1 MNATEFK
8 YEIAE
13 YLAGTVLEI
22 CPGPKSFPHLLKVGT
37 PGLKESPDI
46 RVEDAGDLS
55 LVIEDV
61 SCDAL
66 VIRAPL
72 AGFKDYRGSL
82 SDWWRCIKP
91 DGYLIIKL
99 EHDGETPKHVIDAM
113 RQVGAGWDIVRRD
126 NPVDADR
133 PGVLVFRKTEER
145 HTHSWIAT
153 EKARP
158 EKSVCLCRFGGFGDM
173 IQTANLFQELKRQ
186 GFHITVMT
194 TPNGKNIIR
203 DDPHVDAWFILGTDQ
218 VPNHELG
225 DFWRCIAKRYTR
237 FVNLSESVEGTF
249 LAMPGRANHA
259 WPQEVRHKRMN
270 ENYLEFA
277 SELSGIPYTSEAFFY
292 PTPEETARAKD
303 RLLAGGLNVVFAL
316 AGSSVHKFYP
326 HQDAVIARILL
337 EKPECRIFLV
347 GDEACKILEVGWEK
361 ESRVVCLSGEMG
373 IRDTLTLAKVADVV
387 IGCETGVLNAVA
399 FEDNRKICLLSHS
412 SHENLTK
419 HWKNTAALA
428 PAKLPCY
435 PCHRLHY
442 SSEFCHTDATTG
454 AALCAQM
461 IPPDEVF
468 GAICHERI

>member
-1 MNATEFK
+1 MIAGDFK

-13 YLAGTVLEI
+13 YLTGAVLEI
-22 CPGPKSFPHLLKVGT
+22 GPGPKSFPHLLKVGT
-37 PGLKESPDI
+37 PGIDEAPDI

-55 LVIEDV
+55 LVIEDG

-66 VIRAPL
+66 VIRAFL
-72 AGFKDYRGSL
+72 SSLTDYQASL
-82 SDWWRCIKP
+82 KDWWRCVKP
-91 DGYLIIKL
+91 GGFLIIRL
-99 EHDGETPKHVIDAM
+99 AHDDETAKHIIDAM
-113 RQVGAGWDIVRRD
+113 RLAGPGWDIVRRD
-126 NPVDADR
+126 NPGDEDH
-133 PGVLVFRKTEER
+133 PGVLVFHKTEER
-145 HTHSWIAT
+145 HTHSWIET
-153 EKARP
+153 EKSKP

-173 IQTANLFQELKRQ
+173 IQTANLFPALKRE

-194 TPNGKNIIR
+194 TPKGKDIIR
-203 DDPHVDAWFILGTDQ
+203 DDPHVDSWFLLDTDQ

-225 DFWRCIAKRYTR
+225 AFWRCMAKRYTR

-259 WPQEVRHKRMN
+259 WPHAIRHKRMN

-277 SELSGIPYTSEAFFY
+277 SELAGVPYASEAFFY
-292 PTPEETARAKD
+292 PTAEEVERAKG
-303 RLLAGGLNVVFAL
+303 RLLANGLNVVFAL

-361 ESRVVCLSGEMG
+361 EPRVVCLSGEMG
-373 IRDTLTLAKVADVV
+373 IRDTLALAKSADVV

-428 PAKLPCY
+428 PARLSCH

-442 SSEFCHTDATTG
+442 GSEFCHTDPTTG

-461 IPPDEVF
+461 IPPDDVF
-468 GAICHERI
+468 GALP

>member
-1 MNATEFK
+1 MIASEFK

-13 YLAGTVLEI
+13 YLSGTVLEI
-22 CPGPKSFPHLLKVGT
+22 GPGPKSFPQLLKVGT
-37 PGLKESPDI
+37 PGIDESPDI

-55 LVIEDV
+55 LVIEDG

-66 VIRAPL
+66 VIRSSL
-72 AGFKDYRGSL
+72 SSRKDYPASL
-82 SDWWRCIKP
+82 KDWWRCVK
-91 DGYLIIKL
+91 DGGYLIVQL
-99 EHDGETPKHVIDAM
+99 NYGDETAKRVTEAM
-113 RQVGAGWDIVRRD
+113 RQAGPSWDVVRREHPID
-126 NPVDADR
+126 EDR
-133 PGVLVFRKTEER
+133 PGVMVFRKTGEG
-145 HTHSWIAT
+145 HTHSWIAA
-153 EKARP
+153 EKHRP
-158 EKSVCLCRFGGFGDM
+158 KKSVCLCRFGGFGDM
-173 IQTANLFQELKRQ
+173 IQTANLFPELKRQ

-194 TPNGKNIIR
+194 TPKGKDIIR
-203 DDPHVDAWFILGTDQ
+203 DDPHVDSWFLLDTDQ

-225 DFWRCIAKRYTR
+225 LFWRCIAKRYTR

-259 WPQEVRHKRMN
+259 WPHAVRHQRMN

-277 SELSGIPYTSEAFFY
+277 ADLAGIPYVSDAKFF

-303 RLLAGGLNVVFAL
+303 RLLPGGYNVVFAL
-316 AGSSVHKFYP
+316 AGSSIHKFYP

-347 GDEACKILEVGWEK
+347 GDEACKILEVGWEN
-361 ESRVVCLSGEMG
+361 EPRVVCLSGEMN
-373 IRDTLTLAKVADVV
+373 IRDTLALAQVADVV
-387 IGCETGVLNAVA
+387 VGCETGVLNAVA

-428 PAKLPCY
+428 PAGLSCY

-442 SSEFCHTDATTG
+442 GSEFCHQDKDTG

-468 GAICHERI
+468 GAL

>member
-1 MNATEFK
+1 MNASEFK

-22 CPGPKSFPHLLKVGT
+22 GPGAKSFPQLLKVGT
-37 PGLKESPDI
+37 PGVDDSPDI

-55 LVIEDV
+55 LVIEDG

-66 VIRAPL
+66 LIRAPL
-72 AGFKDYRGSL
+72 SGLKDAKATL
-82 SDWWRCIKP
+82 NDWWRCIK
-91 DGYLIIKL
+91 DGGYLVVQL
-99 EHDGETPKHVIDAM
+99 QHYDSTPSRILDVMM
-113 RQVGAGWDIVRRD
+113 RASPGWDVVRM
-126 NPVDADR
+126 DR
-133 PGVLVFRKTEER
+133 PADAEHLGAMVFRKGGSDYTY
-145 HTHSWIAT
+145 SWMEAG
-153 EKARP
+153 KRKP
-158 EKSVCLCRFGGFGDM
+158 EKSVCICRFGGFGDM
-173 IQTANLFQELKRQ
+173 IQTANLLPELKRQ

-203 DDPHVDAWFILGTDQ
+203 NDPNVDAWFLLETDQ

-225 DFWRCIAKRYTR
+225 PFWHCIEKRYTR

-259 WPQEVRHKRMN
+259 WPHAVRHQRMN

-277 SELSGIPYTSEAFFY
+277 ADLAGIPYASDAKFY

-303 RLLAGGLNVVFAL
+303 RLLGGGYNVVFAL
-316 AGSSVHKFYP
+316 AGSSIHKFYP

-347 GDEACKILEVGWEK
+347 GDEACKILEVGWEN
-361 ESRVVCLSGEMG
+361 EPRVVCLSGEMN
-373 IRDTLTLAKVADVV
+373 IRDTLALAQVADVV
-387 IGCETGVLNAVA
+387 VGCETGVLNAVA

-428 PAKLPCY
+428 PAGLSCY

-442 SSEFCHTDATTG
+442 GSEFCHQDKDTG

-468 GAICHERI
+468 GAL